1 MLTASLLT
9 AGALIATALLTGAF
23 RRYALSRS
31 LIDVPNARSS
41 HQVPTPR
48 GGGLALVIVVLAVLG
63 VMVWEGS
70 MRPGVGLALGGA
82 GLIVAIV
89 GFLDDH
95 AHVAARWRL
104 LGHFLA
110 AGWGL
115 YWLGG
120 LPAIVLWQAP
130 VDLGLAGHLLAAVFL
145 VWLLNLYNF
154 MDGINGIAGI
164 ELITAS
170 LGGMLVGAVAGVQQA
185 YLLLAVLIASGLG
198 FLVWNFPQ
206 ARIFMGDACSGF
218 VGLVLGLV
226 AVWQGLLQAELFIA
240 WVILLGAFLV
250 DATLTL
256 LRRILRGD
264 PFYEAHRSHAYQFA
278 SRHYGS
284 HTPVSLAFGV
294 INLAW
299 LMPVAALA
307 AASALPAL
315 AALAIGWAPLVFLA
329 LYFKAGQ
336 PETATPS
343 HSP

>member
-1 MLTASLLT
+1 MSTQPLLIM
-9 AGALIATALLTGAF
+9 GAFIVTTVLTGAF

-48 GGGLALVIVVLAVLG
+48 GGGLAVVIVVLAALAL
-63 VMVWEGS
+63 MPWSASLEP
-70 MRPGVGLALGGA
+70 RVGIALGGA
-82 GLIVAIV
+82 GLIVASV

-164 ELITAS
+164 ELITVA
-170 LGGMLVGAVAGVQQA
+170 LGGMIVGAVAGVQQA
-185 YLLLAVLIASGLG
+185 DLLLAVLIASGLG
-198 FLVWNFPQ
+198 FLAWNFPQ

-218 VGLVLGLV
+218 LGLVLGLI

-240 WVILLGAFLV
+240 WVILLGTFLV

-256 LRRILRGD
+256 LRRILRGE
-264 PFYEAHRSHAYQFA
+264 PFYEAHRSHAYQVA

-284 HTPVSLAFGV
+284 HAPVSLAFGL
-294 INLAW
+294 INLLW
-299 LMPVAALA
+299 LTPMAL
-307 AASALPAL
+307 LLLKTTVPPAL
-315 AALAIGWAPLVFLA
+315 ILTAAFAPLVIIA
-329 LYFKAGQ
+329 LWFRAGAS
-336 PETATPS
+336 E
-343 HSP
+343 